1 MHSLTHVD
9 GSPIRHLIVA
19 AVGALALL
27 LGNGVVL
34 AQDDDMPGPVEEQVS
49 PSPDEQDEP
58 DSYPEKMRNFGG
70 NPTDIDED
78 LDNSLPKQDAAFP
91 QLKPQGWANFKTNLH
106 EKHGLKL
113 GFRYQGIYQYASE
126 TVTGQDT
133 AAGGPE
139 LPVPQGPP
147 DRRGWHTGS

>member
-58 DSYPEKMRNFGG
+58 DSYPENWP
-70 NPTDIDED
+70 PTVRYW
-78 LDNSLPKQDAAFP
+78 PKAA
-91 QLKPQGWANFKTNLH
+91 
-106 EKHGLKL
+106 
-113 GFRYQGIYQYASE
+113 
-126 TVTGQDT
+126 
-133 AAGGPE
+133 PE
-139 LPVPQGPP
+139 NIVFQPV
-147 DRRGWHTGS
+147 

>member
-1 MHSLTHVD
+1 MHSLMHVD
-9 GSPIRHLIVA
+9 GSPIRHLNVA

-34 AQDDDMPGPVEEQVS
+34 AQDDDRPGPVEEQVS

-78 LDNSLPKQDAAFP
+78 LDNSL
-91 QLKPQGWANFKTNLH
+91 QLGS
-106 EKHGLKL
+106 
-113 GFRYQGIYQYASE
+113 RRR
-126 TVTGQDT
+126 
-133 AAGGPE
+133 
-139 LPVPQGPP
+139 
-147 DRRGWHTGS
+147 DRRALQDQSGNGQAGQ